1 MPIPS
6 SQASNVD
13 PKGDFIPAP
22 SGNLSYLR
30 VPDILYPA
38 GHEETFGFFGFGRL
52 STSESGAKCSFET
65 AIVNNNTSEQTG
77 LGYRIF
83 QFGFPGEHGVLYN
96 ATNTYGG
103 EDQALQAVMQSV
115 ASFSWNKPS
124 TEFFQIAAHPLVPTT
139 EKDPLW
145 KMESAGAPIPYPP
158 LYKGKVGQPGHQY
171 AITGKGDL
179 FLWRYEVD
187 GGKTLW
193 PYSYTFGVNFL
204 DERGV
209 VLEGFGGGYVGPV
222 LTAKKEESKDSGSE
236 TQLEEVEYDL
246 PRLKVTNWS
255 VNLTAKNRDSL
266 PRQFQTEYQLLGNEG
281 LLLIDC
287 GMIKAAPPS
296 SNCSRRGRFSSV
308 MSTLLENN
316 FFDRSQ
322 RPLEDR
328 GHALSPSLGDVSLY
342 NGNWI
347 VLQFE
352 KGKYAGSSFHCST
365 VWNKVIPNPIGQDTD
380 DPTWASWGWANFF
393 TGLLPQDVASTYS
406 VSEILALNRATA

>member
-1 MPIPS
+1 
-6 SQASNVD
+6 
-13 PKGDFIPAP
+13 
-22 SGNLSYLR
+22 
-30 VPDILYPA
+30 
-38 GHEETFGFFGFGRL
+38 
-52 STSESGAKCSFET
+52 
-65 AIVNNNTSEQTG
+65 
-77 LGYRIF
+77 
-83 QFGFPGEHGVLYN
+83 
-96 ATNTYGG
+96 
-103 EDQALQAVMQSV
+103 
-115 ASFSWNKPS
+115 
-124 TEFFQIAAHPLVPTT
+124 
-139 EKDPLW
+139 
-145 KMESAGAPIPYPP
+145 MESAGAPIPYPP

-187 GGKTLW
+187 GRKTIW

-222 LTAKKEESKDSGSE
+222 LTAKKEESKDSEKDSGSE

-322 RPLEDR
+322 RLLEDR

-380 DPTWASWGWANFF
+380 DPTWASWGWANFLQDCYRK
-393 TGLLPQDVASTYS
+393 TLLR
-406 VSEILALNRATA
+406 LTAFLRFLRSITLRLPLRHQNG